1 MRTRSHRRMAALV
14 SAIALLLA
22 LSLGA
27 ARPAA
32 ARVHVFVGGVI
43 GAPVYPYPPPAYYPS
58 PVPAPAPYPYYPTPP
73 PDAWAPG
80 HWEWR
85 YDAWGRPFQVW
96 TPPYLR

>member
-1 MRTRSHRRMAALV
+1 MAALV

-58 PVPAPAPYPYYPTPP
+58 PVPAPYPYYPTPP